1 MKSLAYLNKYLR
13 KYKWHVFWGVI
24 FIIAANIFAVLM
36 PKVVDDAIDLVTD
49 KLRQAESL
57 DNPSELF
64 ESLWYDALLLGG
76 LYILYSLIKGLFT
89 FFQRQTIIIM
99 SRHIEFDL
107 KNEIYDHYQRLS
119 LSFYKRNKTGDIMNR
134 ISEDVS
140 KVRMYLG
147 PGIMYTINLAVLF
160 LTVVPYMLYKNVEL
174 TLYVLS
180 PLPVLT
186 ILIYYVSNQINK
198 KSELVQRKQSGLSTF
213 VQEAFSGIRV
223 IKAYNR
229 EKYQVNAF
237 EEEAESYKDA
247 SVSLAKTQAFFM
259 PIIMVLIGLSTILT
273 IYIGGLK
280 VISGEL
286 DYGDIAQ
293 FVIYINML
301 TWPFASVGWITSIIQ
316 RAAASQ
322 ERINEFL
329 KEKTEIKNSDDA
341 KDFVNG
347 DIAFNNVS
355 FEYPDSGIKAL
366 KGVSFTIEKNKIT
379 AFTGK
384 IGSGKS
390 TIANLIGR
398 LYDTSKGS
406 ISINGTDIK
415 TLDLEQLRNAIGYVP
430 QEVFLFSDSIENNI
444 SFGKTSTDENTETD
458 IIQAAKIADVHSN
471 IIEFKHQYK
480 TLLGERGI
488 TLSGGQK
495 QRVSIA
501 RSVLRKAPILI
512 FDDCLSAVDTETEE
526 KIMHNMNEVMK
537 ERTSVIIS
545 HRISSIK
552 NADKIIVLDEG
563 NIIQEGSHKELINQ
577 PGLYKELYEKQLLAE
592 KLA

>member
-49 KLRQAESL
+49 KLRQAETH
-57 DNPSELF
+57 DNPTELF
-64 ESLWYDALLLGG
+64 ESLWYDALFLGG

-180 PLPVLT
+180 PLPVLSV
-186 ILIYYVSNQINK
+186 LIYYVSNKINK
-198 KSELVQRKQSGLSTF
+198 KSERVQRKQSGLSTF

-237 EEEAESYKDA
+237 EDEAESYKDA

-273 IYIGGLK
+273 IYVGGLK

-329 KEKTEIKNSDDA
+329 KEKTEIKNGANA

-347 DIAFNNVS
+347 DITFNNVS
-355 FEYPDSGIKAL
+355 FAYPDSGIKAL

-390 TIANLIGR
+390 TIANLIER
-398 LYDTSKGS
+398 LYDTSGGS
-406 ISINGTDIK
+406 ININGTDIK

-444 SFGKTSTDENTETD
+444 SFGKTSSDENTQDD
-458 IIQAAKIADVHSN
+458 IVQAAKIADVHNN
-471 IIEFKHQYK
+471 IMEFKNQYK

-563 NIIQEGSHKELINQ
+563 NIIQEGTHKELIQ
-577 PGLYKELYEKQLLAE
+577 QHGLYKELYEKQLLAE

>member
-49 KLRQAESL
+49 KLRQAETL

-444 SFGKTSTDENTETD
+444 SFGKTSTDENTEAD

>member
-366 KGVSFTIEKNKIT
+366 KGISFTIEKNKIT

>member
-1 MKSLAYLNKYLR
+1 
-13 KYKWHVFWGVI
+13 
-24 FIIAANIFAVLM
+24 
-36 PKVVDDAIDLVTD
+36 
-49 KLRQAESL
+49 
-57 DNPSELF
+57 
-64 ESLWYDALLLGG
+64 
-76 LYILYSLIKGLFT
+76 
-89 FFQRQTIIIM
+89 
-99 SRHIEFDL
+99 
-107 KNEIYDHYQRLS
+107 
-119 LSFYKRNKTGDIMNR
+119 
-134 ISEDVS
+134 
-140 KVRMYLG
+140 
-147 PGIMYTINLAVLF
+147 
-160 LTVVPYMLYKNVEL
+160 
-174 TLYVLS
+174 
-180 PLPVLT
+180 
-186 ILIYYVSNQINK
+186 
-198 KSELVQRKQSGLSTF
+198 
-213 VQEAFSGIRV
+213 
-223 IKAYNR
+223 
-229 EKYQVNAF
+229 
-237 EEEAESYKDA
+237 
-247 SVSLAKTQAFFM
+247 
-259 PIIMVLIGLSTILT
+259 
-273 IYIGGLK
+273 
-280 VISGEL
+280 
-286 DYGDIAQ
+286 
-293 FVIYINML
+293 ML

-329 KEKTEIKNSDDA
+329 KEKTEIKNGANA

-347 DIAFNNVS
+347 DITFNNVS
-355 FEYPDSGIKAL
+355 FAYPDSGIKAL

-390 TIANLIGR
+390 TIANLIER
-398 LYDTSKGS
+398 LYDTSGGS
-406 ISINGTDIK
+406 ININGTDIK

-444 SFGKTSTDENTETD
+444 SFGKTSSDENTQDD
-458 IIQAAKIADVHSN
+458 IVQAAKIADVHNN
-471 IIEFKHQYK
+471 IMEFKNQYK

-563 NIIQEGSHKELINQ
+563 NIIQEGTHKELIQ
-577 PGLYKELYEKQLLAE
+577 QHGLYKELYEKQLLAE

>member
-49 KLRQAESL
+49 KLRQAETL

-444 SFGKTSTDENTETD
+444 SFGKTSTDENTEAD

-501 RSVLRKAPILI
+501 RSVLRKAPVLI

-563 NIIQEGSHKELINQ
+563 NIIQEGTHKELINQ

>member
-1 MKSLAYLNKYLR
+1 
-13 KYKWHVFWGVI
+13 VFWGII

-36 PKVVDDAIDLVTD
+36 PKVVDDAIDLVTE
-49 KLRQAESL
+49 KLQKAGKLE
-57 DNPSELF
+57 DPSKLF
-64 ESLWYDALLLGG
+64 ESLWFDALFLGG
-76 LYILYSLIKGLFT
+76 LYILYSLIKGVFT

-99 SRHIEFDL
+99 SRHIEYDL

-119 LSFYKRNKTGDIMNR
+119 LSFYKRNRTGDIMNR

-147 PGIMYTINLAVLF
+147 PGIMYTINLVILF
-160 LTVVPYMLYKNVEL
+160 LTVVPYMLYKNAEL
-174 TLYVLS
+174 TIYVLS

-186 ILIYYVSNQINK
+186 LLIYYISNQINK
-198 KSELVQRKQSGLSTF
+198 KSERVQRKQSGLSTF

-229 EKYQVNAF
+229 EKYRIESF
-237 EEEAESYKDA
+237 EEEADDYKDA

-329 KEKTEIKNSDDA
+329 NQKSDIENA
-341 KDFVNG
+341 ENAAPFVNG
-347 DIAFNNVS
+347 DIAFEHVS
-355 FEYPDSGIKAL
+355 FVYPDSGIKAL
-366 KGVSFTIEKNKIT
+366 KNISFTIEKNKVT

-398 LYDTSKGS
+398 LYDTTDGQ
-406 ISINGTDIK
+406 IVINGRDVKNIDI
-415 TLDLEQLRNAIGYVP
+415 TELRNSIGYVP
-430 QEVFLFSDSIENNI
+430 QEVFLFSDTIENNI
-444 SFGKTSTDENTETD
+444 AFGLTNEENVNQND
-458 IIQAAKIADVHSN
+458 IISAAQTADVHKN
-471 IIEFKHQYK
+471 IVDFKHQYE

-501 RSVLRKAPILI
+501 RAVMRKAPILI

-526 KIMHNMNEVMK
+526 KIMRNLNEVMK
-537 ERTSVIIS
+537 ERTSIIIS
-545 HRISSIK
+545 HRISSIM

-563 NIIQEGSHKELINQ
+563 KIIQEGTHEELLKQ
-577 PGLYKELYEKQLLAE
+577 EGLYKELYQKQLLEE
-592 KLA
+592 KLT